1 MIEKKTLVRGGTVVS
16 MDSNIGTIDKADV
29 LISGDRIARVGK
41 DIKAPDAAVIDAT
54 NMIVSPGYVDTHR
67 HVWQTQLR
75 TVATDWSLF
84 DYFVQ
89 MRSIYS
95 GFYNPEDAYLGNYI
109 GALEALNAGITT
121 LVDHSHIMN
130 SPDHSD
136 EAVRGLKDSGV
147 RGIFCYGLFGN
158 PLHWT
163 NNLTEQ
169 PDGWRYDDA
178 RRIRRDTLA
187 SDDDLLV
194 FGFAPTEVTVTD
206 FETTCSEIAFARE
219 VEARRISCHVSMG
232 NYDAGLEL
240 VRRIGEAGLMNEDLL
255 FVHGATLTDRELQ
268 WMADHGA
275 AVSATPETELQMG
288 MGHPVAVRAKN
299 AGVRTSL
306 GIDIVSNYSGDMQAQ
321 MRLLL
326 QAQRGF
332 ENSQIAGPL
341 RDVRFKAREVLDMA
355 TMGGATALGWESRIG
370 SLTPGKQADLVL
382 TSCEAINMVPCI
394 DPIGALVLN
403 ANVSDVDSVFVAGKQ
418 VKKDGKLVGIN
429 WEDLARQL
437 RQSSNRIV
445 EGFDTID
452 KQEIENAAASV
463 LLEPH

>member
-1 MIEKKTLVRGGTVVS
+1 MTKKKILVQGGTIVS
-16 MDSNIGTIDKADV
+16 MDSAIGTIDNADL
-29 LISGDRIARVGK
+29 LISGDRIVQIGK
-41 DIKAPDAAVIDAT
+41 NIEAPDAEVIDAT

-136 EAVRGLKDSGV
+136 EAVRGLQDSGV

-158 PLHWT
+158 PLHWA
-163 NNLTEQ
+163 NGVTEQ
-169 PDGWRYDDA
+169 PDNWRYEDA
-178 RRIRRDTLA
+178 RRIRQDILA
-187 SDDDLLV
+187 SDNDLLV
-194 FGFAPTEVTVTD
+194 FGFAPSEVTATD

-219 VEARRISCHVSMG
+219 LEARRISCHVSMG
-232 NYDAGLEL
+232 NYDTGLEL
-240 VRRIGEAGLMNEDLL
+240 VRSLGEAGLMKEDLL
-255 FVHGATLTDRELQ
+255 FVHGATLTDAELRL
-268 WMADHGA
+268 MADHGA
-275 AVSATPETELQMG
+275 AISATPETELQMG

-306 GIDIVSNYSGDMQAQ
+306 GIDIVSNYSGDMQGQ

-332 ENSQIAGPL
+332 ENSQITGPL
-341 RDVRFKAREVLDMA
+341 REIRFKAQEVLEMA
-355 TMGGATALGWESRIG
+355 TMGGATALGWGNRIG
-370 SLTPGKQADLVL
+370 SLTPGKQADLIL
-382 TSCEAINMVPCI
+382 TSCNAINMVPCI

-403 ANVSDVDSVFVAGKQ
+403 ANVSNVDSVFVAGKQ
-418 VKKDGKLVGIN
+418 VKKGGKLVGVN
-429 WEDLARQL
+429 WEDQARQL

-445 EGFDTID
+445 EGFATID
-452 KQEIENAAASV
+452 KQAIENAAAS
-463 LLEPH
+463 LMLEAH